1 MKFTYSNP
9 TVIHFGQGMI
19 ASITKAIDPAKKV
32 LVIYGGG
39 SIKQN
44 GVYDQITAAL
54 SGCSNSGMP

>member
-39 SIKQN
+39 SIKLTSK
-44 GVYDQITAAL
+44 GVPPAL
-54 SGCSNSGMP
+54 PGRQ